1 MASEDNARNDHDDH
15 DGRTTS
21 IGSKS
26 GYQLDDKQSEAVAV
40 LANAHNYGNESK
52 WKTFMSL
59 PAEEKWPFFVQHF
72 LLGVAIA
79 VVSVVLVG
87 ALVWQMVF
95 NRVDTVVGVQ
105 GINMSQYSDEFGRL
119 KADFVKAEG
128 VEDDRT
134 VEIDAAMTVAE
145 NGYSESSGMMDD
157 SAKLMAMTSAGE
169 LNVILANSDDVAM
182 LAGQRGAANKAS
194 AVLDKHRLNAAKDA
208 GLLVDVKGEP
218 TDDIAKAYGVTINA
232 DSSAEWAKVDGLPDE
247 AVLMFSNV
255 TEQEHKDWALKF
267 YDFLIDPAEK

>member
-1 MASEDNARNDHDDH
+1 MASEDSVRNNHDDH
-15 DGRTTS
+15 DGRTTG

-52 WKTFMSL
+52 WKTFMAL
-59 PAEEKWPFFVQHF
+59 PAKEKWPFFVQHF
-72 LLGVAIA
+72 LLGVVAI
-79 VVSVVLVG
+79 VVSVVVVV

-95 NRVDTVVGVQ
+95 NRVDSVIGVQ
-105 GINMSQYSDEFGRL
+105 GINMSQYADGFDQL
-119 KADFVKAEG
+119 KANFVKAEG
-128 VEDDRT
+128 VKDDRT
-134 VEIDAAMTVAE
+134 VEIAAAMTITE

-157 SAKLMAMTSAGE
+157 STKLVAMTSAGE
-169 LNVILANSDDVAM
+169 LNVMLANSDDVAM
-182 LAGQRGAANKAS
+182 LAGQRGTANKAS
-194 AVLDKHRLNAAKDA
+194 EVLNKQRLNAAKDA

-218 TDDIAKAYGVTINA
+218 TDDITKAYGVTINA

-267 YDFLIDPAEK
+267 YDFLINPKN